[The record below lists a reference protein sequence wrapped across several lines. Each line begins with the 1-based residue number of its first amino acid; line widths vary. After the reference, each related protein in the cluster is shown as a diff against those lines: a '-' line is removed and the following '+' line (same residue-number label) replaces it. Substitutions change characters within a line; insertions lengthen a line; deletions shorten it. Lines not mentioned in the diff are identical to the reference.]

1 MFARYPFG
9 NACSQEPAARRAP
22 AARQHV
28 PRPLTAARL
37 RRVERRVP
45 GQDRLLQPLQLG

>member
-9 NACSQEPAARRAP
+9 NACSQEPS